1 MAPVHTES
9 EGTID
14 KLGRRRRA
22 PPHIILLTAPVLSFN
37 TPTHTIRI
45 QFSLQTSPPRNKMA
59 AISNSV
65 VTPDMFRSSTDTLG
79 APVTHELLSPV
90 EVDKHVNT
98 LLQASMRQDKS
109 IKVLTERAG
118 AAEIK
123 LGSLD
128 RSIGDLKG
136 AVCEVKGDVGQLKG
150 DVRELK
156 GTVAEL
162 KGSVSE
168 LKRDML
174 SMGISMDD
182 QFSELKE
189 MILKL
194 SNQPPPPREEDLFPP
209 RPRRRLDP
217 ADPYDFISDLSSSL
231 SALDDEL
238 PSASHPSASAGG
250 GRGLAADA
258 GPASQTI
265 RSKKSHTSLGAR
277 TKSILKRFDRGV
289 EKLRHRLQRDL
300 TKQSPETEDV
310 PPVPPLPSSSRAEL
324 APGSAAEQPS
334 RTVSKGKQRVH

>member
-1 MAPVHTES
+1 
-9 EGTID
+9 
-14 KLGRRRRA
+14 
-22 PPHIILLTAPVLSFN
+22 
-37 TPTHTIRI
+37 
-45 QFSLQTSPPRNKMA
+45 MA

-109 IKVLTERAG
+109 IDALTGKVG
-118 AAEIK
+118 AVENRMGAMENRMGAMENRMGAMEIK
-123 LGSLD
+123 MQARFEAVEGRL
-128 RSIGDLKG
+128 G
-136 AVCEVKGDVGQLKG
+136 AVEGRLGALEG
-150 DVRELK
+150 N
-156 GTVAEL
+156 VAHL
-162 KGSVSE
+162 TNQ
-168 LKRDML
+168 MA
-174 SMGISMDD
+174 SMSISMED
-182 QFSELKE
+182 QFFELKE

-217 ADPYDFISDLSSSL
+217 ADPYDFTSDLSSSL
-231 SALDDEL
+231 SALDDGL
-238 PSASHPSASAGG
+238 PSASVGG
-250 GRGLAADA
+250 GRGLATDA

-265 RSKKSHTSLGAR
+265 RSKKSYTSLGAR

-310 PPVPPLPSSSRAEL
+310 PPVPPLPSSPRAEL
-324 APGSAAEQPS
+324 APGSATEQS
-334 RTVSKGKQRVH
+334 SQRVSKGKQRMH